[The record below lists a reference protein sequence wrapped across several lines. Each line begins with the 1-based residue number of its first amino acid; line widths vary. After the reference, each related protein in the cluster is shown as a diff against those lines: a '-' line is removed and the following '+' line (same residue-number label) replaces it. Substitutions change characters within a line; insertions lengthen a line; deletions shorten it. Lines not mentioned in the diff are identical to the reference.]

1 MNRERFGLFL
11 FIFSDLAI
19 ILFVFGN
26 CMITAECQPQ
36 VEPNPTRMI
45 NQKLQEASTATT
57 TTTHFLTTTSSVD
70 GNKSP

>member
-36 VEPNPTRMI
+36 VEPNPTRII
-45 NQKLQEASTATT
+45 NQKLQETSTATT
-57 TTTHFLTTTSSVD
+57 TDFLTTTSSVD
-70 GNKSP
+70 GIKSP